1 MENLTEEQR
10 IDIIESNKRMFPE
23 TYFLEK
29 RIKDAKEKIQKDYKE
44 FSKY

>member
-10 IDIIESNKRMFPE
+10 TDIIESNKRMFPE

-29 RIKDAKEKIQKDYKE
+29 RIKEAKEKIQKKYKE
-44 FSKY
+44 FSK

>member
-10 IDIIESNKRMFPE
+10 TDIIESNKRMFPE

-29 RIKDAKEKIQKDYKE
+29 RIKEAKAKIQKEYSQFLK
-44 FSKY
+44 